1 MVMGCAGIPKN
12 NSDVAELHF
21 KWIMLPPTLLLS
33 GITAIPGKDIP
44 KKVVHKKDFWWESN

>member
-1 MVMGCAGIPKN
+1 MVMGCAGIPK